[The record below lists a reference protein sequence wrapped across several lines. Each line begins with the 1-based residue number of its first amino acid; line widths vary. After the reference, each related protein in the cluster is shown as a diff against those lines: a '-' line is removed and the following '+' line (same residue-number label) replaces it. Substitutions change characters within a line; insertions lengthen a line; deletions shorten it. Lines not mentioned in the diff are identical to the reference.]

1 MAIPRRNIK
10 TIKKW
15 NEDKRELKKKKYSK
29 LENKNNEDLYY
40 ESRLCI
46 ESRMEPFSE

>member
-1 MAIPRRNIK
+1 MTIPRRNIK

-15 NEDKRELKKKKYSK
+15 NEDKRKQKKNIYSK

-40 ESRLCI
+40 ESRLCRENRI
-46 ESRMEPFSE
+46 EPFCE